1 MVSVSQSSWIQVS
14 ANDGDR
20 IVSSP
25 VALSRMSRG
34 LRASLLLRF
43 SACTD
48 DGRSIIAD
56 FFVVRP
62 NSCGLGELLAVA
74 RDICSLRPN
83 NADQVVDC
91 FHFVVRDLEEEGS
104 DGLLKSCKVRVG
116 QLFDNRLKVVKGV
129 VEFRHDLLGC
139 HSAPNMARP
148 SY

>member
-1 MVSVSQSSWIQVS
+1 MATELCPLPSHCLVYHAVC
-14 ANDGDR
+14 A
-20 IVSSP
+20 
-25 VALSRMSRG
+25 
-34 LRASLLLRF
+34 LRF
-43 SACTD
+43 CSASVRARKTAVASSLIC
-48 DGRSIIAD
+48 
-56 FFVVRP
+56 FVVRP